1 MKLYLDQMFR
11 LDLAQLLRAQDHDV
25 LCAIEAEQE
34 TADDT
39 EVLRLAIHEDRILV
53 TMDEHFGHWA
63 ILPLNKHPG
72 VIRLKAHP
80 TTTANIARLLLP
92 FLALHD
98 QEELCDHLVILS
110 SRAERWI
117 QTKED

>member
-11 LDLAQLLRAQDHDV
+11 LDLAQFLRAQGHDV
-25 LCAIEAEQE
+25 LCTFEACQA

-39 EVLRLAIHEDRILV
+39 EILNRAISEDRILI

-63 ILPLNKHPG
+63 ILPLNVHPG

-80 TTTANIARLLLP
+80 ATTTIIAKLLIP
-92 FLALHD
+92 FLAVHD
-98 QEELCDHLVILS
+98 QEQLCNHLVILS
-110 SRAERWI
+110 QRAERWI
-117 QTKED
+117 RTSGK

>member
-11 LDLAQLLRAQDHDV
+11 LDLAAILRSQGHDV
-25 LCAIEAEQE
+25 LCASEAGQE

-39 EVLRLAIHEDRILV
+39 EIIDRAIDEGRILV

-72 VIRLKAHP
+72 VLRLKAHP
-80 TTTANIARLLLP
+80 TTTSNIAKRLLP
-92 FLALHD
+92 FLASHD
-98 QEELCDHLVILS
+98 QEQFCDHLVILS
-110 SRAERWI
+110 PRAERWI
-117 QTKED
+117 RTS